1 MMPVIVN
8 GKELVISGGLCRVAR
23 LRAEHYEWIEDPKSF
38 LEKVRAE
45 GVNVDVLTFLQRITT
60 PGVHSGL
67 QWETESIAVV
77 PVSTYEIWWKKQIND
92 KTRNMVRKAGK
103 VGISIRVVEFSEEL
117 VRGIKEIYDESPM
130 RQGKPFKHYRKDL
143 QTLKNSHMSFV
154 ERSWF
159 IAAYSGEELIGF
171 AKLVEDYGVAHLMQ
185 IISKLSHQSKAPT
198 NALIAK
204 AVEICAERT
213 IPYLHYGLWSK
224 RGLGD
229 FKRHHA
235 FEKHDMRRYY
245 VPLTKK
251 GKIYLNVGL
260 HRSFLS
266 RLPNNVVDVLAKVR
280 SYWYALKYRKVRV
293 Y

>member
-1 MMPVIVN
+1 MMPVIVD
-8 GKELVISGGLCRVAR
+8 GKELVISRGLCKVAR

-38 LEKVRAE
+38 LEKMRAE
-45 GVNVDVLTFLQRITT
+45 RVDIDVFTFLQRITT
-60 PGVHSGL
+60 TGVHSGL
-67 QWETESIAVV
+67 QSETESIAVV
-77 PVSTYEIWWKKQIND
+77 PISTYETWWKKQIND

-103 VGISIRVVEFSEEL
+103 AGLSIRVVEFSEEL
-117 VRGIKEIYDESPM
+117 VRGIKTIYDESPM
-130 RQGKPFKHYRKDL
+130 RQGKPFKHYGKDL
-143 QTLKNSHMSFV
+143 PTLMNSHISFV

-204 AVEICAERT
+204 AIEICAERA

-224 RGLGD
+224 RGLGN
-229 FKRHHA
+229 FKKHHA

-245 VPLTKK
+245 APLTRK
-251 GKIYLNVGL
+251 GHIYLNIGL
-260 HRSFLS
+260 HRNFLS
-266 RLPNNVVDVLAKVR
+266 YLPNDVVDGLANVR
-280 SYWYALKYRKVRV
+280 SRWYALRYGKAQLH
-293 Y
+293 